1 MNGRREDWGQD
12 GEGLREREVGEVRVG
27 NEVGEHAGHVVLV
40 PKVRLG
46 EDMYAEQRLSRR
58 KECWKRKGRGMERG

>member
-40 PKVRLG
+40 PKVRLV
-46 EDMYAEQRLSRR
+46 
-58 KECWKRKGRGMERG
+58 